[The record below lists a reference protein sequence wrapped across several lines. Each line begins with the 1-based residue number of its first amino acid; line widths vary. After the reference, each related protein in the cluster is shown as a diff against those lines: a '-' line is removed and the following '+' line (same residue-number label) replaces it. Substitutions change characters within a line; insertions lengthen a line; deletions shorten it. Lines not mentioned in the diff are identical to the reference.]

1 MSDLPTLITAAT
13 AFLVPAGGAGAFVWR
28 KVEARFKDL
37 DRKLEICEQRDRN
50 GHSRRETYIA
60 IIELLWR
67 EVDRLDPASR
77 TLKRCK
83 HLIDDLKKEAKAAG
97 KATP

>member
-1 MSDLPTLITAAT
+1 MIEWGVIAGVLAPVGTAC
-13 AFLVPAGGAGAFVWR
+13 AFVWR
-28 KVEARFKDL
+28 KVEARFKEL
-37 DRKLEICEQRDRN
+37 DRKLERCEQRDRN
-50 GHSRRETYIA
+50 SQNRSALHVA

-97 KATP
+97 EAKP